1 MRKTHDGSVKA
12 LVALEAIMG
21 DRTVSVIAAAYG
33 VHPNQINK
41 WSKQALD
48 KPFNLRERPSL
59 RYHSAP

>member
-1 MRKTHDGSVKA
+1 MQKRYDGSFKA
-12 LVALEAIMG
+12 RVALEAIMG
-21 DRTVSVIAAAYG
+21 DRTVSVIAAAYS

-41 WSKQALD
+41 WSKQALG